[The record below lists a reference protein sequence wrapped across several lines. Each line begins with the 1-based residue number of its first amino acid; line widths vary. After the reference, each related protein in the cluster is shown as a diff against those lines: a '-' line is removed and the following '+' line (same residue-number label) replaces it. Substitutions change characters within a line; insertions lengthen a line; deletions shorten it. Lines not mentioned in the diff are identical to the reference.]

1 MKRDPGMK
9 RASLLAAAGVALLPW
24 AGAANPTSSPLDRA
38 FELRAGTSTLVESTD
53 LEVRFEGVRNDSR
66 CPPDAKCISAG
77 DATVALRLSGGGKDA
92 TTYELHTPRGRKEA
106 EHGSYVVSL
115 VGLGPPPASDR
126 EKSAEDYVATLR
138 VRRRD

>member
-1 MKRDPGMK
+1 MKRVP
-9 RASLLAAAGVALLPW
+9 LLAAAGVGLLPW
-24 AGAANPTSSPLDRA
+24 AWAANPTSSPLDRA
-38 FELRAGTSTLVESTD
+38 FELRAETSTQVEGTD
-53 LEVRFEGVRNDSR
+53 REVRFEGVRKDSR

-77 DATVALRLSGGGKDA
+77 DATVALRLTGGGKDA

-106 EHGSYVVSL
+106 EHGAYVVSL

-126 EKSAEDYVATLR
+126 RTSAEDYVATVR

>member
-1 MKRDPGMK
+1 MEG
-9 RASLLAAAGVALLPW
+9 
-24 AGAANPTSSPLDRA
+24 
-38 FELRAGTSTLVESTD
+38 TD

-77 DATVALRLSGGGKDA
+77 DATVALRLTGGGQDA
-92 TTYELHTPRGRKEA
+92 TTYELHTPRGRKDA

-126 EKSAEDYVATLR
+126 ENPAEDYVATFR
-138 VRRRD
+138 VRRR